1 MRVDDFNKEIDS
13 IKRQVIEKYNPKEIL
28 LFGSVAKGI
37 FREHS
42 DIDLCIIMD
51 TMNKRELLTNMYI
64 DIESNIPFDLVLYT
78 IEEWNNCI
86 NDKSSFAYS
95 IINTGVKI
103 YG

>member
-1 MRVDDFNKEIDS
+1 MGVDNFNKEIDS
-13 IKRQVIEKYNPKEIL
+13 IKKQIIEKYNPKEII

-51 TMNKRELLTNMYI
+51 TMNKRELLINMYI

-78 IEEWNNCI
+78 IEEWENCA

>member
-1 MRVDDFNKEIDS
+1 MSIDDFNKETDS
-13 IKRQVIEKYNPKEIL
+13 IKKQIIEKYNPKEII
-28 LFGSVAKGI
+28 LFGSVAKGL

-51 TMNKRELLTNMYI
+51 TTNKRELLTNLYI

-78 IEEWNNCI
+78 IEEWENCK

-95 IINTGVKI
+95 IVNTGVKI